1 MNFNAQNVKIAGF
14 PFRVI
19 KIANNSSKK
28 RVSIMGTLF
37 LVWRKGSVRIA
48 EKNIQRMSVDG
59 AYSDGFYPV
68 SAVAARGLLE
78 NSR

>member
-19 KIANNSSKK
+19 KTANNSSKK

-37 LVWRKGSVRIA
+37 QCVRKGSVQIA
-48 EKNIQRMSVDG
+48 EKNIQRLSVDG
-59 AYSDGFYPV
+59 TYSDGFYSVP
-68 SAVAARGLLE
+68 AVAAWGLPE